1 MFIPSAYVCLDVIS
15 VQSGEKGEAKLSR
28 WFGPCICMCACGAGV
43 GWGVTRGH
51 LITTRGSFPKERGT
65 WAEEGGGR
73 GVFWRSPAGGR
84 EKSRSLGISKKN
96 AFCFGFSV
104 KRLLLPLFWKA
115 ASDLSSPIIPNV
127 QDKSTS

>member
-1 MFIPSAYVCLDVIS
+1 MGSH
-15 VQSGEKGEAKLSR
+15 SR
-28 WFGPCICMCACGAGV
+28 SPDNYQGLFPQREGNLG
-43 GWGVTRGH
+43 RG
-51 LITTRGSFPKERGT
+51 
-65 WAEEGGGR
+65 GGGR

>member
-43 GWGVTRGH
+43 GWGITRGH

-65 WAEEGGGR
+65 WAEEGGAGR
-73 GVFWRSPAGGR
+73 VLEEPCWRQR
-84 EKSRSLGISKKN
+84 EKSELR
-96 AFCFGFSV
+96 
-104 KRLLLPLFWKA
+104 
-115 ASDLSSPIIPNV
+115 D
-127 QDKSTS
+127 Q